1 LKKIKQQK
9 QSNRG
14 KKIII
19 IRDGTYNVMKKKK
32 MSTKPW

>member
-1 LKKIKQQK
+1 LKKKKQQK
-9 QSNRG
+9 QTNRG

-19 IRDGTYNVMKKKK
+19 IGDGTYNVIKKKK